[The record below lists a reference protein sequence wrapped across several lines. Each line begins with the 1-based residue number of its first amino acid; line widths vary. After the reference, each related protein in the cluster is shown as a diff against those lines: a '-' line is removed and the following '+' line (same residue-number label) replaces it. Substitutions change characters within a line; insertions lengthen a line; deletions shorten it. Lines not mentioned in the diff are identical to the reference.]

1 MAKEMAKETLK
12 DGKAAETVENKA
24 EVTRVQ
30 APGKELKTAKEPIYS
45 AGEFAVNA
53 RKIFGSRQECVVA
66 ALKAAGKSEC
76 TVSEAKQ
83 IVEKFLKREV
93 K

>member
-1 MAKEMAKETLK
+1 MAKETSK
-12 DGKAAETVENKA
+12 DVKAAETVENRA
-24 EVTRVQ
+24 ELTQERTSKKGSRAANDPV
-30 APGKELKTAKEPIYS
+30 YS
-45 AGEFAVNA
+45 AGEFAANA
-53 RKIFGSRQECVVA
+53 RKIFGTRQECVVA